1 MVVAFQCSD
10 LGVVLDR
17 DPRVSLEAAGEIARH
32 RGSERGTPHQ
42 HTDAPRIAAQKHRGL
57 AGRIAAADDY
67 GLGVLTIPG
76 FHVGGRIV
84 HARALEIGES
94 IQRKPPIL
102 HPARDYDCTGTHTLA
117 ILEGYA
123 EGTVL
128 LRLERRDSARYRKS
142 GAELHGLHLATPH
155 EVRARDAGWKTQV
168 VLDSAR
174 RSRLTSQN
182 DVLDDQRAQTLG
194 ASVNGRRHAGRP
206 PADDQHI
213 EMLVAAEVDV
223 EPEEP
228 RDLIR
233 RRIRDRYF
241 AAEDNRRGSGI
252 DCATLSR
259 CLGFRAVE
267 GD

>member
-1 MVVAFQCSD
+1 A
-10 LGVVLDR
+10 
-17 DPRVSLEAAGEIARH
+17 
-32 RGSERGTPHQ
+32 
-42 HTDAPRIAAQKHRGL
+42 
-57 AGRIAAADDY
+57 
-67 GLGVLTIPG
+67 
-76 FHVGGRIV
+76 
-84 HARALEIGES
+84 
-94 IQRKPPIL
+94 
-102 HPARDYDCTGTHTLA
+102 LA

-128 LRLERRDSARYRKS
+128 LRLERRDSAGYRKS

-206 PADDQHI
+206 STDDEHI
-213 EMLVAAEVDV
+213 EMLVAAEVNV

-228 RDLIR
+228 RYLIR
-233 RRIRDRYF
+233 RRIRDRHF
-241 AAEDNRRGSGI
+241 AAEDNRRSSGI
-252 DCATLSR
+252 DCATLSQ
-259 CLGFRAVE
+259 CLGFRAVQGHRCVRQPIAARE
-267 GD
+267 LSDATHVAIGLLTYEIEAAAAIVELPAA